1 MRKIVLAA
9 VLVCGVTST
18 SWAFSLSDTIGVW
31 SVSHVSQTSG
41 RVITDTFTIGNFQ
54 TIDGVQYGTGVVG
67 SAGYFALT
75 YVNADDQL
83 EIGFTAYGQLYI
95 YELGILDLPGTSVVG
110 VGEYGSA
117 PVDTTVAATHT
128 ATAQRLSTWLS
139 TSGVQSQQHALR
151 SGQANEDLAALA
163 AAFATFSG
171 E

>member
-1 MRKIVLAA
+1 MWRIVLAA
-9 VLVCGVTST
+9 VLVFGGISN
-18 SWAFSLSDTIGVW
+18 SWAFSLSDTFGLW

-41 RVITDTFTIGNFQ
+41 RVTTDTFTIGNFQ
-54 TIDGVQYGTGVVG
+54 TIEGVRYGTGVVG

-83 EIGFTAYGQLYI
+83 EIGFTAHDQLYI
-95 YELGILDLPGTSVVG
+95 YELGILEQSGGAVVG
-110 VGEYGSA
+110 VGVYGSA
-117 PVDTTVAATHT
+117 PVGTTVAATHT
-128 ATAQRLSTWLS
+128 ATAQRLSTQSS
-139 TSGVQSQQHALR
+139 TSSVQSQQHALR

>member
-1 MRKIVLAA
+1 MKKILLAA
-9 VLVCGVTST
+9 VLVCGVTSN

-54 TIDGVQYGTGVVG
+54 TSDGVRYGTGAVG

-75 YVNADDQL
+75 YVNANDQL
-83 EIGFTAYGQLYI
+83 EIGFTAYGQLYV
-95 YELGILDLPGTSVVG
+95 YELGILEQSGGAVVG

-117 PVDTTVAATHT
+117 PVGTTVAATHT

-139 TSGVQSQQHALR
+139 TSGVQS
-151 SGQANEDLAALA
+151 
-163 AAFATFSG
+163 
-171 E
+171 